1 MQIHDAYVQLFQ
13 LYAGVVEATKG
24 IRYNDDESWK
34 GHAGPIAVK
43 VAMHLATA
51 FYLIAGT
58 RLDRIPS
65 LPINFIDHP
74 SINVVM
80 RAALETFLAFHH
92 LLVAPKT
99 AEERSFR
106 LCIWQIGG
114 LRDRQRFIVMSP
126 ESKAKLQ
133 KEKTQ
138 LDKLIKKIETDAF
151 FSTLTSEER
160 KRARKGE
167 WRLTKQWVDIAV
179 EAGISKQY
187 FEPMYVYLCSYAH
200 SGNLSMLQISQ
211 AESKEV
217 QVKLAETNLG
227 TALIIMSRMITAFAE
242 LFPEARQYLEAASA
256 DQQYL
261 VRLWHMPADLM
272 DRLYGPDKQNA

>member
-1 MQIHDAYVQLFQ
+1 MQIHDAYTELFQ

-51 FYLIAGT
+51 FYLMAGT
-58 RLDRIPS
+58 RIDRIAS
-65 LPINFIDHP
+65 LPINFIDHS

-92 LLVAPKT
+92 LLIAPKS

-106 LCIWQIGG
+106 VCIWQIGG
-114 LRDRQRFIVMSP
+114 LRDRQRFPVISS

-138 LDKLIKKIETDAF
+138 LDKLIKKIETDPI
-151 FSTLTSEER
+151 FSTLTSGER

-167 WRLTKQWVDIAV
+167 WRLTKQWVDVAV

-187 FEPMYVYLCSYAH
+187 FEPMYRYLCSYAH
-200 SGNLSMLQISQ
+200 SGSLSMVQINQ

-217 QVKLAETNLG
+217 QLRLAETNLG
-227 TALIIMSRMITAFAE
+227 TALIIMSSMVTAFVD
-242 LFPEARQYLEAASA
+242 LFPEARQCLEAAPEH
-256 DQQYL
+256 QRYL
-261 VRLWHMPADLM
+261 VKLWHMPADLM
-272 DRLYGPDKQNA
+272 DRLYGRDKQDA